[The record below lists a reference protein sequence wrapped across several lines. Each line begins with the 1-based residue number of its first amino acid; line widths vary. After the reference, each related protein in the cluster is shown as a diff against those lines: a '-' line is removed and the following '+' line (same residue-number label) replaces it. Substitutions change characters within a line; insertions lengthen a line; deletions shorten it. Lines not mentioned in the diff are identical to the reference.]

1 LGNEWQGDKEGEAFV
16 DPEGP
21 ASEYQAVGLHMGE
34 FLWTFRL
41 SLGDFSA
48 IGATGMFTRIEMIVF
63 WMVWMLTVVVTCIIF
78 LNFVVAEAC
87 ASYTRVVESL
97 ESVIK

>member
-1 LGNEWQGDKEGEAFV
+1 M
-16 DPEGP
+16 
-21 ASEYQAVGLHMGE
+21 GLHLGE

-48 IGATGMFTRIEMIVF
+48 IGAIGSFTKIETQIF
-63 WMVWMLTVVVTCIIF
+63 WIMWMLTVIITCIIF

-97 ESVIK
+97 ESVIKQA